1 MLLNGKEF
9 SKKLKNNLKLEVE
22 NLKKET
28 NQTPGLAIIL
38 VGNNPASEVY
48 VRNKVKDATNCGIYA
63 NLIRFEE
70 TISEQE
76 LIDEVIKLNNDDTC
90 HGLIVQLPLP
100 KHINEQVIIDTISPS
115 KDVDGFG
122 ILNKGKLFS
131 GLESIESATPKGIM
145 KLLEEYNI
153 DPKGKHAVVV
163 GRSNIVG
170 KPMAIMLLNKHATV
184 TICHSRTENL
194 SEITKQAD
202 ILVVAIGKAK
212 FITKDMVKEGAV
224 VIDVGTNRVDDK
236 LVGDV
241 DFENVEPITSYITP
255 VPGGVGPL
263 TIASLLENTV
273 IAFKNAI
280 AFKNKLNK

>member
-9 SKKLKNNLKLEVE
+9 SKKLKNNLKIEVE

-28 NQTPGLAIIL
+28 NQTPGLTIIL
-38 VGNNPASEVY
+38 VGNNPASEIY
-48 VRNKVKDATNCGIYA
+48 VRNKVKDATNCGINA
-63 NLIRFEE
+63 NLIRFDE

-100 KHINEQVIIDTISPS
+100 KHINEQVIIDTISPD

-153 DPKGKHAVVV
+153 DPKGKHAVIV

-202 ILVVAIGKAK
+202 ILVVAIGKPK

-241 DFENVEPITSYITP
+241 DFENVDPITSYITP

-280 AFKNKLNK
+280 NFKN

>member
-9 SKKLKNNLKLEVE
+9 SKKLKNNLKIEIE

-63 NLIRFEE
+63 NLIRFDE

-76 LIDEVIKLNNDDTC
+76 LIDEVIKLNNDDTF

-100 KHINEQVIIDTISPS
+100 KHINEQVIIDTISPD

-202 ILVVAIGKAK
+202 ILVVAIGKPK

-273 IAFKNAI
+273 IAFKN
-280 AFKNKLNK
+280 KLNK

>member
-9 SKKLKNNLKLEVE
+9 SKKLKNNLKIEVE

-48 VRNKVKDATNCGIYA
+48 VRNKVKDATNCGINA
-63 NLIRFEE
+63 NLIRFDE
-70 TISEQE
+70 TISEEE

-100 KHINEQVIIDTISPS
+100 KHINEQVIIDTISPD

-184 TICHSRTENL
+184 TICHSRTVNL

-202 ILVVAIGKAK
+202 ILVVAIGKPK

-241 DFENVEPITSYITP
+241 DFENVEPIASYITP

-280 AFKNKLNK
+280 NFKN

>member
-9 SKKLKNNLKLEVE
+9 SKKIKNNIKQEVE
-22 NLKKET
+22 NLINET
-28 NQTPGLAIIL
+28 NITPGLAIIL
-38 VGNNPASEVY
+38 VGNNPASEIY
-48 VRNKVKDATNCGIYA
+48 VRNKVKDATKCGIYA
-63 NLIRFEE
+63 NLIRFSEE
-70 TISEQE
+70 ISEQD
-76 LIDEVIKLNNDDTC
+76 LINEVKKLNNDDTY

-100 KHINEQVIIDTISPS
+100 RHINEQVIIDTISPD

-131 GLESIESATPKGIM
+131 GLTSIESATPKGIM
-145 KLLEEYNI
+145 HLLEEYNI
-153 DPKGKHAVVV
+153 NPKGKHAVVV

-202 ILVVAIGKAK
+202 ILVVAIGKPK
-212 FITKDMVKEGAV
+212 FITKDMVKDGAV
-224 VIDVGTNRVDDK
+224 VIDVGTNRVEDK

-241 DFENVEPITSYITP
+241 DFENVEPIASYITP

-263 TIASLLENTV
+263 TIATLLENTV
-273 IAFKNAI
+273 IAY
-280 AFKNKLNK
+280 KNKIGK

>member
-9 SKKLKNNLKLEVE
+9 SKKLKNNLKIEVE

-28 NQTPGLAIIL
+28 NQTPGLVIIL

-48 VRNKVKDATNCGIYA
+48 VRNKVKDATNCGINA

-100 KHINEQVIIDTISPS
+100 KHINEQVIIDTISPD

-202 ILVVAIGKAK
+202 ILVVAIGKPK

-236 LVGDV
+236 LAGDV
-241 DFENVEPITSYITP
+241 DFENVEPIASYITP

-280 AFKNKLNK
+280 NFKTK

>member
-9 SKKLKNNLKLEVE
+9 SKKLKNNLKIEVE

-28 NQTPGLAIIL
+28 NQTPGLTIIL

-48 VRNKVKDATNCGIYA
+48 VRNKVKDATNCGINA
-63 NLIRFEE
+63 NLIRFDE

-153 DPKGKHAVVV
+153 DPKGKHAVIV

-280 AFKNKLNK
+280 NFKN

>member
-22 NLKKET
+22 NLIKE
-28 NQTPGLAIIL
+28 NNVTPGLAIIL
-38 VGNNPASEVY
+38 VGNNPASEIY

-63 NLIRFEE
+63 ELIRYDESITQEE
-70 TISEQE
+70 LVESIN
-76 LIDEVIKLNNDDTC
+76 KLNNNDLF
-90 HGLIVQLPLP
+90 HGIIVQLPLP
-100 KHINEQVIIDTISPS
+100 KHINEQVIIDTISPD

-145 KLLEEYNI
+145 RLLEEYNI
-153 DPKGKHAVVV
+153 EIKGKNAVVV

-194 SEITKQAD
+194 SEITKKAD

-212 FITKDMVKEGAV
+212 YITKDMVKEGAV
-224 VIDVGTNRVDDK
+224 VIDVGTNRVNDK

-241 DFENVEPITSYITP
+241 DFENVEQVASYITP

-273 IAFKNAI
+273 IAY
-280 AFKNKLNK
+280 KNKIKNK

>member
-9 SKKLKNNLKLEVE
+9 SKKLKNNLKIEVE

-48 VRNKVKDATNCGIYA
+48 VRNKVKDATNCGINA

-70 TISEQE
+70 SISEQE

-100 KHINEQVIIDTISPS
+100 KHINEQVIIDTISPN

-153 DPKGKHAVVV
+153 NPKGKHAVVV

-202 ILVVAIGKAK
+202 ILVVAIGKPK

-280 AFKNKLNK
+280 NFKN